1 MYNGIGVQTAK
12 GTGTSG
18 HVMKSLGQL
27 RPFRGEVRRMKEGR
41 VSFRATHEPDPGVI
55 EHNNLR
61 RIEVSLAEYREK
73 LEDEYVS
80 SMHSNFH
87 EIEISLTPKST
98 VWWLNNDRN

>member
-27 RPFRGEVRRMKEGR
+27 RPFRGDVKRIKEGR
-41 VSFRATHEPDPGVI
+41 IPSRPSHEPDPGVV

-61 RIEVSLAEYREK
+61 RIEVSLAEYRQQ

-80 SMHSNFH
+80 S
-87 EIEISLTPKST
+87 LKS
-98 VWWLNNDRN
+98 